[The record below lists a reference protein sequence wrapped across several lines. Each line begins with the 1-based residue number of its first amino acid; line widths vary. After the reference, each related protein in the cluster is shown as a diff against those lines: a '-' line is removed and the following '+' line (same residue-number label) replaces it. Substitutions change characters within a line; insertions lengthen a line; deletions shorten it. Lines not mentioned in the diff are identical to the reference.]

1 MSKNKH
7 HVVLDDGSV
16 HTRNSASRVYDYAIT
31 REGMKVRDAKP
42 LVSQHIRITD
52 KAIRKLMNAL
62 DILDLGTPLNRE
74 MNRDSWYDSKDRV
87 TFSIGDG
94 DDYMYLN
101 TVLVDD
107 LAFEGDQ
114 VVEENVRE
122 RAQLDCKQRRNFH
135 LSIKQADTVLLE
147 MLEALDEDTIVGKD
161 TVPGIEDMP
170 RWDNLTW
177 GVLGWSQTLE
187 NARKRQDQEF
197 KRHDRQVIA
206 IVKAIHTAPPKKA
219 MAW

>member
-1 MSKNKH
+1 MNKH

-16 HTRNSASRVYDYAIT
+16 HTRNSKTRVYDYAIT

-52 KAIRKLMNAL
+52 KAITRYMNAL
-62 DILDLGTPLNRE
+62 DILESDSPLNRE
-74 MNRDSWYDSKDRV
+74 MSRDSWYDGKDHV
-87 TFSIGDG
+87 TFSINPGGD
-94 DDYMYLN
+94 YYLYLQ
-101 TVLVDD
+101 TVTVDD

-114 VVEENVRE
+114 VVEQNVRE
-122 RAQLDCKQRRNFH
+122 RALLDCKQRRNHH
-135 LSIKQADTVLLE
+135 LAIKQADTVLLE
-147 MLEALDEDTIVGKD
+147 MLEALDENLTVGMD

-197 KRHDRQVIA
+197 KRHPRQVVA
-206 IVKAIHTAPPKKA
+206 VVHAKHTAPPKPE

>member
-1 MSKNKH
+1 MNKH

-16 HTRNSASRVYDYAIT
+16 HTRNSKTRVYDYAVT

-42 LVSQHIRITD
+42 LVSQHIRTSD
-52 KAIRKLMNAL
+52 KAIMRYMTAIATL
-62 DILDLGTPLNRE
+62 DAGYPLNRE
-74 MNRDSWYDSKDRV
+74 MNRNSWYDGKDRV
-87 TFSIGDG
+87 TFSIGEG
-94 DDYMYLN
+94 DDYIYLT

-107 LAFEGDQ
+107 IAFEGDQ
-114 VVEENVRE
+114 VVEQNVRE
-122 RAQLDCKQRRNFH
+122 QAQLTCKQVRNHH
-135 LSIKQADTVLLE
+135 LAIKQADTVLLE
-147 MLEALDEDTIVGKD
+147 MLEALDENTTVGMD

-170 RWDNLTW
+170 RWEHLTW

-197 KRHDRQVIA
+197 KRHPRQVVA
-206 IVKAIHTAPPKKA
+206 LVHAKHTAPPKKE

>member
-1 MSKNKH
+1 VNKH
-7 HVVLDDGSV
+7 HVVLRDGSV
-16 HTRNSASRVYDYAIT
+16 HTRNSKTRVYDYAIT

-52 KAIRKLMNAL
+52 KAIAKLIQAVAVL
-62 DILDLGTPLNRE
+62 DAGSPLNRE
-74 MNRDSWYDSKDRV
+74 MDRDSWYDGKDRV
-87 TFSIGDG
+87 TFSIGEG
-94 DDYMYLN
+94 DDYMYLQ
-101 TVLVDD
+101 TVTVDD

-114 VVEENVRE
+114 VVEQNVRE
-122 RAQLDCKQRRNFH
+122 RALLDCKQRRNH
-135 LSIKQADTVLLE
+135 YLSVKQADTVLLE
-147 MLEALDEDTIVGKD
+147 MLEALDENLIVGKD

-197 KRHDRQVIA
+197 KRHHKQVVA
-206 IVKAIHTAPPKKA
+206 VVHAKHTAPPKPE

>member
-1 MSKNKH
+1 MNKH

-16 HTRNSASRVYDYAIT
+16 HTRNSKTRVYDYAIT

-42 LVSQHIRITD
+42 LVSQHIRTTD
-52 KAIRKLMNAL
+52 RAIMRLMTATATL
-62 DILDLGTPLNRE
+62 DAGYPLNRE
-74 MNRDSWYDSKDRV
+74 MDRDSWYDGKDRV
-87 TFSIGDG
+87 TFSIGEG
-94 DDYMYLN
+94 DDYMYLQ

-114 VVEENVRE
+114 VVEQNVRE
-122 RAQLDCKQRRNFH
+122 RALLDCKQRRNHH
-135 LSIKQADTVLLE
+135 LAIKQADTVLLE
-147 MLEALDEDTIVGKD
+147 MLEALDENLVIGID

-170 RWDNLTW
+170 RWDTLTW

-197 KRHDRQVIA
+197 KRHPRQVVA
-206 IVKAIHTAPPKKA
+206 VVHAKHTAPPKPE